1 MCFKAFCVSDAKDH
15 HRDQAGHHVM
25 MSYEIWQ
32 YERCFW
38 CFRCAGYCLFEGF
51 DHVLEPMFSSKGSFC
66 PTPVRTKITDKF
78 DFRNIVVGT
87 ATAQGWRSDNEDCH
101 CVFLD
106 LPSSHVD
113 FFAIYDG
120 HGGPFVARY
129 VGQHLHNLFDSSF
142 KTLEGSEPVEKTIQ
156 RTFLAVDELLLNE
169 AGEDCGTCGSTAC
182 VVLLQHLPKR
192 RVTCANA
199 GDTRAVLCRGGQAV
213 DLSADHRPN
222 SDSERSRIHAA
233 GSSVSEDRVD
243 GMLAVSRA
251 FGDFEFKQ
259 AKNMP
264 PQSQAVTC
272 FPDIVSLDLNPEDSF
287 IIIACDGIWDC
298 ITSAQAVAFVK
309 SKLQNEGDVVA
320 AAEALIDMCMAE
332 TVPDDGIGTDNM
344 SVTIVR
350 L

>member
-1 MCFKAFCVSDAKDH
+1 
-15 HRDQAGHHVM
+15 
-25 MSYEIWQ
+25 
-32 YERCFW
+32 
-38 CFRCAGYCLFEGF
+38 
-51 DHVLEPMFSSKGSFC
+51 
-66 PTPVRTKITDKF
+66 
-78 DFRNIVVGT
+78 
-87 ATAQGWRSDNEDCH
+87 
-101 CVFLD
+101 
-106 LPSSHVD
+106 
-113 FFAIYDG
+113 
-120 HGGPFVARY
+120 
-129 VGQHLHNLFDSSF
+129 
-142 KTLEGSEPVEKTIQ
+142 
-156 RTFLAVDELLLNE
+156 
-169 AGEDCGTCGSTAC
+169 
-182 VVLLQHLPKR
+182 
-192 RVTCANA
+192 
-199 GDTRAVLCRGGQAV
+199 V

-222 SDSERSRIHAA
+222 SDTERSRIHAA

-332 TVPDDGIGTDNM
+332 IVPDDGIGTDNM